1 MTALKEGFPMR
12 IAISAESASDLPKD
26 LTAKYQISTLPYTI
40 VLGEQEGA
48 DGVLTPDDL
57 FAYFDRTGKLPK
69 TTAVNHYQFE
79 QHFKKLLRDH
89 DAVLHFCLSSA
100 LSSTYQ
106 NAVSAANEPEFLNKV
121 FVIDSRTISSGIG
134 LLAIYASILAKQG
147 FGPLAIKEAV
157 EARIPRLQVSSCL
170 ESVEYAHKGGRVS
183 LLALIGANLLHLRP
197 YVGVKE
203 GKMASGKKYRGNFE
217 RCVLSY
223 TDDVLAE
230 AKSIDPSLAFV
241 TYSTAEP
248 SLLEKVKAKLLAFG
262 FKTVLI
268 VRAGCT
274 IAVHTG
280 PHCIGTIFFNDGAHP
295 LAAAL

>member
-1 MTALKEGFPMR
+1 MR
-12 IAISAESASDLPKD
+12 IAISAESACDLPKD
-26 LTAKYQISTLPYTI
+26 LLAAYQIKTLPYTI
-40 VLGEQEGA
+40 VLGEKEGA

-57 FAYFDRTGKLPK
+57 FAYVDATGQLPK
-69 TTAVNHYQFE
+69 TTAVNAYQFE
-79 QHFKKLLRDH
+79 QHFRSLLIDH
-89 DAVLHFCLSSA
+89 DAVIHLSLSSA

-106 NAVSAANEPEFLNKV
+106 NARAVAATSEFAEKV

-134 LLAIYASILAKQG
+134 ILAMYASRLAQQG
-147 FGPLAIKEAV
+147 FEPLAIKEAV

-170 ESVEYAHKGGRVS
+170 ESVQYAHKGGRVS

-203 GKMASGKKYRGNFE
+203 GKMASGKRYRGTFE

-230 AKSIDPSLAFV
+230 ADQPDKSLAFV
-241 TYSTAEP
+241 TYSTAEM

-262 FKTVLI
+262 FKKVLI
-268 VRAGCT
+268 ARAGCT

-280 PHCIGTIFFNDGAHP
+280 PHCIGTIFYNDGPHP
-295 LAAAL
+295 LATAI